1 MKERLEEAAKNESEY
16 LADYDDKEMYQNGF
30 IAGALWQQ
38 EQDKKMY
45 SEEDMVKAIYFGANG
60 MYGYQIGEEGYTINQ
75 IKKFLQQF
83 KNK

>member
-16 LADYDDKEMYQNGF
+16 LADYDDKEMYQKGF

-45 SEEDMVKAIYFGANG
+45 SDEEVFNLWNWLNDGFIIRKSLPTK
-60 MYGYQIGEEGYTINQ
+60 EELLGW
-75 IKKFLQQF
+75 FEQF
-83 KNK
+83 KKK

>member
-45 SEEDMVKAIYFGANG
+45 SEEDLKYAYEQGKLYSNICYCREFDNVIE
-60 MYGYQIGEEGYTINQ
+60 I
-75 IKKFLQQF
+75 IKT
-83 KNK
+83 NKL